1 MTCFMI
7 ALFAIKVT
15 AYVTSKGDLR
25 RKQSNH
31 KSDQSMKSGQSVCL
45 FGQLLLLVML
55 VKLDL

>member
-1 MTCFMI
+1 MI
-7 ALFAIKVT
+7 TLTPKN
-15 AYVTSKGDLR
+15 TSNGNLR